1 MVTLVLELN
10 NEGFRPLKL
19 TDFGRM
25 FVHWTHCQSKAT
37 YSMASL
43 PLQTKGCSP
52 RGFVVAVTG
61 REGTP
66 QVLVVASQRDGSTHS
81 HAHTQRTH
89 SLDPQDMPPSEGCC
103 RAAVPLLLVLLL
115 TGFLLLSGF
124 LFYFNSKWLPDLPCL
139 PVLIG
144 IDLCVELTDTVREW
158 THTERGIW
166 NG

>member
-1 MVTLVLELN
+1 
-10 NEGFRPLKL
+10 
-19 TDFGRM
+19 
-25 FVHWTHCQSKAT
+25 
-37 YSMASL
+37 MASL
-43 PLQTKGCSP
+43 QLQMTELPLSQKTEPTKCCSP

-124 LFYFNSKWLPDLPCL
+124 LFYFNSKWLSDLPCL

-144 IDLCVELTDTVREW
+144 IDLCGEL
-158 THTERGIW
+158 
-166 NG
+166 

>member
-1 MVTLVLELN
+1 MFIELIANLRYLWYGSRTSSSPNTLSHQI
-10 NEGFRPLKL
+10 
-19 TDFGRM
+19 
-25 FVHWTHCQSKAT
+25 VH
-37 YSMASL
+37 
-43 PLQTKGCSP
+43 

-81 HAHTQRTH
+81 HAHTQRSH

-124 LFYFNSKWLPDLPCL
+124 LFYFNSEYEFFILGGFPIFLIL
-139 PVLIG
+139 PVFIG
-144 IDLCVELTDTVREW
+144 IVEELIDTIRE
-158 THTERGIW
+158 
-166 NG
+166 